1 MNKQAPINDESRRI
15 LIIDDTKAI
24 HEDFRK
30 VLENDESESSA
41 ELDDMEAA
49 LFGGSDDDEKPAL
62 SQSNG
67 FELVSAYQGQEAA
80 ELVKE
85 SLAEGKPYALAF
97 VDMRMPPGWD
107 GVETIQRLW
116 EIDPR
121 LNTVVCTAYSDYS
134 WDEILEQLDNEDRML
149 ILKKPFEH
157 IEVLQMANALV
168 SKWNLARQAEMKTE
182 SLARMVQKR
191 TEKVTEQKQQLEE
204 KIQQLEDT
212 RLQLVQSEKMAS
224 IGQLAAGV
232 AHEINNPVGFIS
244 SNLGSLSE
252 YITDIKQVITKQ
264 NECVALYQSND
275 QQAAPATLE
284 LDSLKQRVDLDFIL
298 SDIEQ
303 LLKDSIDGTV
313 RVKDIVAD
321 LSEFSHVNSPDLL
334 EEDLNKLLEKTVN
347 VVWNEIKYKAEINNE
362 LGDIPKVLCHGGKMA
377 QVFLNLLINASHAI
391 ESKGII
397 TLKSGLTGEDV
408 WFEVIDNGSGISQE
422 NIAKIFDPFF
432 TTKEVGSGTGLGL
445 HVVQSVIESHGGK
458 INVNSEIGTGT
469 TFRVTLPKN
478 GDIIH
483 EQYAAAS

>member
-1 MNKQAPINDESRRI
+1 MNEQAFINDQSRRI

-24 HEDFRK
+24 HEDFSK
-30 VLENDESESSA
+30 VLVNDESKSSL

-49 LFGGSDDDEKPAL
+49 LFGGNESGDTPVSRQA
-62 SQSNG
+62 NG

-80 ELVKE
+80 ALVKQ
-85 SLAEGKPYALAF
+85 SLVEGKPYALAF
-97 VDMRMPPGWD
+97 VDIRMPPGWD

-134 WDEILEQLDNEDRML
+134 WDEIIDKLNNEDRML

-157 IEVLQMANALV
+157 IEVLQMANAMV
-168 SKWNLARQAEMKTE
+168 SKWNLSRQAEMKTK
-182 SLARMVQKR
+182 SLARIIEKR
-191 TEKVTEQKQQLEE
+191 TAKVNEQKQQLEE
-204 KIQQLEDT
+204 KVRQIEDT
-212 RLQLVQSEKMAS
+212 RLQLIQSEKMAS
-224 IGQLAAGV
+224 IGQLAAGI

-264 NECVALYQSND
+264 NECVELHQNND

-284 LDSLKQRVDLDFIL
+284 LDSLKQQVGLDFIL
-298 SDIEQ
+298 SDIDQ

-321 LSEFSHVNSPDLL
+321 LSKFSHVNSPDLL
-334 EEDLNKLLEKTVN
+334 EEDLNKLLEQTVN

-362 LGDIPKVLCHGGKMA
+362 LSDIPRVLCHGGKMA

-391 ESKGII
+391 KSKGII
-397 TLKSGLTGEDV
+397 TLRSGLDGKIV
-408 WFEVIDNGSGISQE
+408 WLEVADNGSGIPQE
-422 NIAKIFDPFF
+422 NLIKIFDPFF
-432 TTKEVGSGTGLGL
+432 TTKAVGSGTGLGL
-445 HVVQSVIESHGGK
+445 HVVQSVIESHGGT
-458 INVNSEIGTGT
+458 ITVNSETGIGT
-469 TFRVTLPKN
+469 TFRVALPKD
-478 GDIIH
+478 GDVIN
-483 EQYAAAS
+483 EQYPTVS